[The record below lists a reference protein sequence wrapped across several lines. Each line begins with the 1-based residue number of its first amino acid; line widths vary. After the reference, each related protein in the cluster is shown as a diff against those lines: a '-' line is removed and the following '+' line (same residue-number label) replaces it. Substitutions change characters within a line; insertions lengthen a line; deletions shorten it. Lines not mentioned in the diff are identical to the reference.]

1 MRLPKYRRHSGGG
14 ARVTIAGKDY
24 MLGPFGSAKS
34 KREYDRLIGEYIVSG
49 RQKSF
54 GVKKEELLLSELL
67 VAYLKH
73 AKQAYG
79 VTKRGEYYKVKLAIR
94 PLRRLYGSS
103 ELLQFG
109 VLQWKNV
116 RQYVLDGK
124 NGKEGDPIRVPT
136 RRYVNTF
143 MQRVTRI
150 FRWAAGDGDMYP
162 GELALKLERIEPL
175 KVGRTKARETED
187 VEGVPDEIIEKTLE
201 HLPPVVADL
210 VRIQRL
216 VGCRPG
222 ELCSLTAGMVDRS
235 TDIWTVDLGK
245 NHKTAHHGKKRVL
258 YIGPK
263 AQDVLRS
270 YLLRGPE
277 EFLFRPRDS
286 EKKRRQALHDQ
297 RVTPLSCGNKPGSNK
312 RTKPLRKPGHC
323 YTAQSYARAVLR
335 GCDKAFP
342 PPEGM
347 KKESDIEAWKKARR
361 WSPNQLRHACA
372 QKVRDEIS
380 IEAASSV
387 LGHSDIQ
394 TTQIYAKRNE
404 KHGMDAARLL
414 G

>member
-1 MRLPKYRRHSGGG
+1 MRLPKYRRHSGGQ

-54 GVKKEELLLSELL
+54 GVKQDELLLSELL
-67 VAYLKH
+67 VAYVKH

-79 VTKRGEYYKVKLAIR
+79 VSKRGEYYKVKLAVR
-94 PLRRLYGSS
+94 PLRRLYGSVGV
-103 ELLQFG
+103 LQFG
-109 VLQWKNV
+109 VLQWKNI
-116 RQYVLDGK
+116 RQYVVDGK

-175 KVGRTKARETED
+175 KVGRTNARETD
-187 VEGVPDEIIEKTLE
+187 DIEGVPDEIVEKTLE
-201 HLPPVVADL
+201 HLPPVIADM

-222 ELCSLTAGMVDRS
+222 ELCCLTAGMVDRS
-235 TDIWTVDLGK
+235 GDIWTVDLRQ
-245 NHKTAHHGKKRVL
+245 HKTAHRGKKRVL

-263 AQDVLRS
+263 AQVVLS
-270 YLLRGPE
+270 PYLLRGPD

-286 EKKRRQALHDQ
+286 ERKRRQALHEQ
-297 RVTPLSCGNKPGSNK
+297 RVTPLSCGNKPGTN
-312 RTKPLRKPGHC
+312 RTAKPLRRPGVA
-323 YTAQSYARAVLR
+323 YSSNSYARAISR
-335 GCDKAFP
+335 TCKAKGIP
-342 PPEGM
+342 
-347 KKESDIEAWKKARR
+347 A
-361 WSPNQLRHACA
+361 WSPNKLRHACA
-372 QKVRDEIS
+372 TQVRDECG

-387 LGHSDIQ
+387 LGHSDVE
-394 TTQIYAKRNE
+394 TTKIYAKRNE

>member
-1 MRLPKYRRHSGGG
+1 MRLPKYRRHSGGQ

-54 GVKKEELLLSELL
+54 GVKQDELLLSELL
-67 VAYLKH
+67 LAYVKH

-79 VTKRGEYYKVKLAIR
+79 ASTRGEYYKVKLAVR
-94 PLRRLYGSS
+94 PLRRLYGSVGV
-103 ELLQFG
+103 LQFG
-109 VLQWKNV
+109 VLQWKNI

-162 GELALKLERIEPL
+162 GELPLKLERIEPL
-175 KVGRTKARETED
+175 KVGRTKARETD
-187 VEGVPDEIIEKTLE
+187 DIEGVPDEIIEKTLE
-201 HLPPVVADL
+201 HLQPVIADM

-222 ELCSLTAGMVDRS
+222 ELCCVTADMVDRS
-235 TDIWTVDLGK
+235 GDIWTVDLRQQK
-245 NHKTAHHGKKRVL
+245 KAHRGKKRVL

-263 AQDVLRS
+263 AQVVLS
-270 YLLRGPE
+270 PYLLRGPD

-286 EKKRRQALHDQ
+286 ERKRRQALHEQ
-297 RVTPLSCGNKPGSNK
+297 RVTPLSCGNKPGTN
-312 RTKPLRKPGHC
+312 RTAK
-323 YTAQSYARAVLR
+323 T
-335 GCDKAFP
+335 DKANVRIEVFHGP
-342 PPEGM
+342 TPPE
-347 KKESDIEAWKKARR
+347 RR
-361 WSPNQLRHACA
+361 EEIRRAFNAPP
-372 QKVRDEIS
+372 QKHPVRILV
-380 IEAASSV
+380 A
-387 LGHSDIQ
+387 
-394 TTQIYAKRNE
+394 T
-404 KHGMDAARLL
+404 DAACEGLNLQAHCWNLFHFDVPWNPSSMASQSTPLMESRMWSEN
-414 G
+414 